1 MLPNTILSETVL
13 LNYNV
18 IKSFYIMKVLRGYK
32 HTLENNYQTWNKWN
46 YIDIRLK
53 RLNDFLGLDK
63 SFIAV
68 ILLLLITSY

>member
-1 MLPNTILSETVL
+1 MLPKTILSETVL

-18 IKSFYIMKVLRGYK
+18 IKSFYIMKVLLGYK

-53 RLNDFLGLDK
+53 RLNGFLDRINRL
-63 SFIAV
+63 
-68 ILLLLITSY
+68 